1 MAVDVPLEDVAVA
14 VGCFG
19 VGVGRCVVEWV
30 AVAVFVEVMALYL
43 L

>member
-1 MAVDVPLEDVAVA
+1 MTVGVTVEGVDVA